1 MSKRQEDQGARLGVT
16 ALAASG
22 SPPPPPPTKGNML
35 DIGRRVLA
43 AQPFSVLIGA
53 ELRELADGHAEL
65 RVPLRPDLL
74 QQDGFV
80 HGGVISYA
88 SDNAITFA
96 AGSVLGTG
104 VLTSGSRIDYLRP
117 ARGQSLIARAT
128 VEYTG
133 RSHVVCRCDV
143 FVSDQGEERL
153 CAITQGTVAV
163 RSQEA
168 MRD

>member
-1 MSKRQEDQGARLGVT
+1 
-16 ALAASG
+16 
-22 SPPPPPPTKGNML
+22 ML

-53 ELRELADGHAEL
+53 ELRELRDGHAEL

-74 QQDGFV
+74 QQDGLA

-88 SDNAITFA
+88 ADNAITFA
-96 AGSVLGTG
+96 AGSVLGPG
-104 VLTSGSRIDYLRP
+104 VLTSGSQINYLRP

-128 VEYTG
+128 VEHAG
-133 RSHVVCRCDV
+133 RSHAVCRCDV

-153 CAITQGTVAV
+153 CAVTQGTATV
-163 RSQEA
+163 RTRQDDWRAS
-168 MRD
+168 RRT